1 MSYYVHNVPGR
12 LRVKTPTLRS
22 MAGGEERV
30 SEFFDHLE
38 GVERVS
44 VNSLTGS
51 VVVHYDPEVL
61 ESEEILEVLKR
72 RGHFDESMAFRNQG
86 YQEQAI
92 SKTAQTVGKVLV
104 GWAVGKALENSGL
117 SFLTALIQR

>member
-22 MAGGEERV
+22 MAGEEQRV

-38 GVERVS
+38 GVERVT
-44 VNSLTGS
+44 VNPLTGS
-51 VVVHYDPEVL
+51 VLVHYDPEIL

-72 RGHFDESMAFRNQG
+72 RGHFDESMALRNQG

-104 GWAVGKALENSGL
+104 GWAVGRALENSGL
-117 SFLTALIQR
+117 SFLTALI